1 MINFIKKPIRAL
13 LKKPSAYKWVGFF
26 GLFRVKWFRR
36 AVVFHEPIQIR
47 ATDLRILP
55 SQSQSF
61 NDLYYLGIDNQKD
74 SFTLHVVRK
83 LSEKSKVLWDIGAY
97 VGIDSLMAVYS
108 NEKLKVVSF
117 EPNPKNFKI
126 LTQNVILNP
135 KYAANI
141 QPVPFAL
148 SNSNGQDFFY
158 LDKSKPQE
166 GGLGYIEDFEE
177 VKVDVYD
184 GTFLVRE
191 KGILA
196 PDFIKIDVEGHEAKV
211 IEGLLPLLSPETV
224 FVLEVLSEENG
235 IMIQEVL
242 PPEFEYY
249 GIIEEERVLVKK
261 EKLIRLSKRS
271 KNYLILHQSI
281 AEKILIG
288 LR

>member
-1 MINFIKKPIRAL
+1 MINFIKKPLRAL
-13 LKKPSAYKWVGFF
+13 LKRPNAYKWVEFF
-26 GLFRVKWFRR
+26 GLYRVKWFRR
-36 AVVFHEPIQIR
+36 AVVFHQPIQIK
-47 ATDLRILP
+47 ATDLRIFP

-74 SFTLHVVRK
+74 SFTLHIVRK
-83 LSEKSKVLWDIGAY
+83 LSKISKVLWDIGAY
-97 VGIDSLMAVYS
+97 VGIDSLVAVCS

-117 EPNPKNFKI
+117 EPNPKNFEM
-126 LTQNVILNP
+126 LTQNILLNP
-135 KYAANI
+135 KYSTNI

-148 SNSNGQDFFY
+148 SNSNGEDFFY
-158 LDKSKPQE
+158 LDKNKPQG
-166 GGLGYIEDFEE
+166 GGLDYVEDFEE
-177 VKVDVYD
+177 VKVDVYN

-211 IEGLLPLLSPETV
+211 IEGLLPLLSPNTV
-224 FVLEVLSEENG
+224 FVLEVLSEEYG
-235 IMIQEVL
+235 RMIQEVL

-249 GIIEEERVLVKK
+249 GIIEEDRALVKK